1 MFLSKVSSKRTP
13 VLFVHIPKTAG
24 TSFRKS
30 LQHEK
35 NIIFDYGSGNPVT
48 SKPIEKHIYE
58 DKDFFSLKCY
68 LQKKKFDFSG
78 HFFLSKYSSFVF
90 CHQLVSFVRNP
101 LEQTVSHFNHMVK
114 VNGYSESFEYFI
126 ESKQYINLQSKY
138 LNGAPISLL
147 GFVGVTECYDT
158 SIDIFNNF
166 FERRIPVK
174 HDNKNTTPIVKKDTL
189 LNEISERVLN
199 LNHLDLMLFNQAE
212 KLIHEKMLFLKKYSP
227 RQWVYNYATIN
238 SNQVLSGAAFTS
250 TQEPVELI
258 LKENGQE
265 VSRFVANDFF
275 NSFPNLVFPRGRY
288 VGFRVP
294 LKSKDENSFFSLEV
308 TLTRQVIFYGKI
320 ES

>member
-166 FERRIPVK
+166 F
-174 HDNKNTTPIVKKDTL
+174 
-189 LNEISERVLN
+189 
-199 LNHLDLMLFNQAE
+199 DLSF
-212 KLIHEKMLFLKKYSP
+212 
-227 RQWVYNYATIN
+227 TIN
-238 SNQVLSGAAFTS
+238 HKSA
-250 TQEPVELI
+250 VEYFMATMLTVH
-258 LKENGQE
+258 LRKTKH
-265 VSRFVANDFF
+265 
-275 NSFPNLVFPRGRY
+275 
-288 VGFRVP
+288 FRI
-294 LKSKDENSFFSLEV
+294 S
-308 TLTRQVIFYGKI
+308 
-320 ES
+320 